1 MCEIRGR
8 RPQAHS
14 RSLVRLV
21 SLVPLFQD
29 LRRRGVAQGQTLHK
43 PQVSAQSS
51 LLPSEPSLCDKLPK
65 EYVEGSS
72 VKIILYFLYYYKR
85 IARQKAI
92 SLRHLLYSDVSV
104 I

>member
-21 SLVPLFQD
+21 SVVALLQD
-29 LRRRGVAQGQTLHK
+29 LRRRGVTQGQALHK
-43 PQVSAQSS
+43 PQVSAQTA
-51 LLPSEPSLCDKLPK
+51 LLPSEPPLCDKLPK
-65 EYVEGSS
+65 QNVEGSS
-72 VKIILYFLYYYKR
+72 GKIILYVPYYCKR
-85 IARQKAI
+85 IPRQKAL
-92 SLRHLLYSDVSV
+92 SLRHVLYSDVSV